1 MKMSEATTA
10 LDTMAGHLKEARSG
24 VLSALDEGGQ
34 ETFEQAIHHLDQLA
48 DQAMDL
54 QNWLD
59 SECHAKITYT
69 TEGRAM
75 AWADANHGI

>member
-1 MKMSEATTA
+1 MKMSEATTT

-34 ETFEQAIHHLDQLA
+34 ETFEQAIHHLGQLA

-54 QNWLD
+54 QNWMD
-59 SECHAKITYT
+59 SEGHARYT
-69 TEGRAM
+69 AEGRAM
-75 AWADANHGI
+75 AWADANYGI